1 MWMLIFKIN
10 VYLSAFNMQ
19 YHVQNINICDAQGR
33 NPLQMAVRLGNAP
46 AVKEFA
52 NLGVDVSVVKADLK
66 NAISPER

>member
-1 MWMLIFKIN
+1 
-10 VYLSAFNMQ
+10 MQ
-19 YHVQNINICDAQGR
+19 YHVQNINVCDAQGR